1 MSGEVEKC
9 PILHVRPKFDVFTL
23 LLALKLG
30 WALLLNLH
38 KYLADVC
45 YKVVL
50 YFKILPDSL
59 NEATMKQQMTSIS
72 DYIIVCLFQNYKNM
86 RNKRTGAKGKRLSK
100 VFFQRPGNSQVLFDI
115 SFLCV

>member
-1 MSGEVEKC
+1 MV
-9 PILHVRPKFDVFTL
+9 I
-23 LLALKLG
+23 
-30 WALLLNLH
+30 
-38 KYLADVC
+38 
-45 YKVVL
+45 

-100 VFFQRPGNSQVLFDI
+100 EVFSKTWFYNNVKRMTHIFEGMFMDPFDNDNL
-115 SFLCV
+115 SDHPLNFVSGVNQGKST

>member
-1 MSGEVEKC
+1 MEDLPLLQASCWDDFLALV
-9 PILHVRPKFDVFTL
+9 
-23 LLALKLG
+23 LLALKQA
-30 WALLLNLH
+30 WALFLNLQEYH
-38 KYLADVC
+38 TDVC
-45 YKVVL
+45 YKVVI

-100 VFFQRPGNSQVLFDI
+100 EVFFKDLVL
-115 SFLCV
+115 